1 MDDKHILN
9 LNPQKV
15 IRCLA
20 PILPEAEIDKVK
32 EVIRDNTR
40 QMLRLGLTHLRFA
53 QRADGP
59 SSWRQRVSRGYYCAY
74 CTSRAV
80 RFAVNGQYS
89 QDITDHKKIGD
100 LPPDFPSKATWED
113 FLMKFKADRNLADYD
128 HTVSEKALELGSNVY
143 VEKAGDFYQ
152 TARKYLIE
160 KGAIG

>member
-1 MDDKHILN
+1 MDEKHILN

-15 IRCLA
+15 IRCLG
-20 PILPEAEIDKVK
+20 PILPAAEIDKVK
-32 EVIRDNTR
+32 EVLRANIQ

-53 QRADGP
+53 ERAAGP

-80 RFAVNGQYS
+80 RLAINGHYS
-89 QDITDHKKIGD
+89 QDIGDHKKIGD
-100 LPPDFPSKATWED
+100 LPSDFPSKATWED

-128 HTVSEKALELGSNVY
+128 HTVSEKALELGSNIY
-143 VEKAGDFYQ
+143 MEKAGAFYQ

-160 KGAIG
+160 KGAIR